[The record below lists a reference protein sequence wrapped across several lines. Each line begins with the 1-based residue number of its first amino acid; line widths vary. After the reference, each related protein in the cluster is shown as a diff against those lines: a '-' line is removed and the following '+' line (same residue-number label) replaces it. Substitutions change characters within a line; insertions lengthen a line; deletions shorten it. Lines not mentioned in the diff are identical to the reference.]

1 MKARDRVFQAERER
15 MAKNMTAMFNAIN
28 KQSLWLRVK
37 VSVAVI
43 FGKLSFMTM
52 KGFKP

>member
-15 MAKNMTAMFNAIN
+15 MAKNMTGMFNAIN
-28 KQSLWLRVK
+28 KQSFRLRFK
-37 VSVAVI
+37 VAKDI
-43 FGKLSFMTM
+43 LFGNFGFFSM